1 MSVLFNL
8 EALVLGVALIALGVV
23 WMLANLGHV
32 DLLGTV
38 HRWWPSVLVFWGGLS
53 LARWLARRSLPGGR
67 R

>member
-23 WMLANLGHV
+23 WMMANLGQV

-38 HRWWPSVLVFWGGLS
+38 HRWWPSVLVFWGALS
-53 LARWLARRSLPGGR
+53 LARSMARRSLHGER